1 MNFNSARTWL
11 RRVFGVVED
20 QHVRRGS
27 LGGDDAGILGHVA
40 SSVHLTFMVDLD
52 LNLYFTTDWTKATE
66 LCQRKHSNEPLNC
79 GLVWGGVHV
88 IMMVVVII
96 MLNLRCV
103 IVFFY

>member
-52 LNLYFTTDWTKATE
+52 LNLYFTTD
-66 LCQRKHSNEPLNC
+66 
-79 GLVWGGVHV
+79 
-88 IMMVVVII
+88 
-96 MLNLRCV
+96 
-103 IVFFY
+103 